1 MDYITH
7 RRFRNLA
14 ACGQK
19 MNLPYGT
26 ELRTIGKYIATSDGK
41 AICCTTSENAHL
53 YFACNDDG
61 QGLLRGALTYAIA
74 YGKRG
79 SGGFRFSD
87 GEIQL
92 LETKWSQ
99 YLRQD
104 VSTILFN
111 QAFFDAPI
119 WALKAIAADLN
130 IHIKEE

>member
-7 RRFRNLA
+7 RRFRKKAL
-14 ACGQK
+14 CGK
-19 MNLPYGT
+19 LNLPYGT
-26 ELRTIGKYIATSDGK
+26 ELTMISKVIATKDGK
-41 AICCTTSENAHL
+41 SICLNTSENAHL
-53 YFACNDDG
+53 HFARNDDG

-92 LETKWSQ
+92 LETKWSC